1 MFQFT
6 IQKNISCEV
15 FQHDGEGIIDKA
27 GAGVEVTTPALFVL
41 TFYLYFLKIVK
52 IYAY

>member
-6 IQKNISCEV
+6 GQKIISCEE

-27 GAGVEVTTPALFVL
+27 GAGVEVTTPALFL
-41 TFYLYFLKIVK
+41 TFRLYSLKMVK